1 MRPDPGQSAT
11 AENHRRKIPIAR
23 ERGNGELGVESIY
36 GALSWPRLVDLVA
49 VAAVAVVVLLPS
61 GSLVAKP
68 ALVGDKIELDRVA
81 ALEDARFADP
91 TNVDKALALA
101 DAYLRAD
108 HPEWSLATTASF
120 VDAGDHRVHLARATA
135 YAERLQAAESVA
147 EAARG
152 DRSVRSRGCDEVR
165 RGVARAHR
173 RDGGADAG
181 ARRRARSIRTRI
193 PRRRARRSA
202 ACCTRPRRTSSSRT
216 MRRPT
221 RSRRR
226 PK

>member
-1 MRPDPGQSAT
+1 MS
-11 AENHRRKIPIAR
+11 N
-23 ERGNGELGVESIY
+23 LY
-36 GALSWPRLVDLVA
+36 MSWPRLVDLVA

-120 VDAGDHRVHLARATA
+120 AAAGDHRVHLARATA
-135 YAERLQAAESVA
+135 FAERLQAAEAVA
-147 EAARG
+147 EAARATEAC
-152 DRSVRSRGCDEVR
+152 DREGPGKCDVASRVRI
-165 RGVARAHR
+165 GVVAAPMQALVDAKIDPHKDPKAARAAVAGVLHATKANQLVK
-173 RDGGADAG
+173 DKAKADAKST
-181 ARRRARSIRTRI
+181 A
-193 PRRRARRSA
+193 
-202 ACCTRPRRTSSSRT
+202 
-216 MRRPT
+216 
-221 RSRRR
+221 
-226 PK
+226 PKDR